1 MGGKR
6 ERGSTASRRVARMS
20 SVCGDPELAR
30 CVYILWVEISQ
41 ALRLYV
47 WSCSHLGT
55 WHIAAFKVALG
66 IQITDIYFKGMWLSA
81 NHKNRSGFL
90 SCHYRHVVESLLNLG
105 HAPKKERKK
114 ERKKKRI
121 IWGAHLT

>member
-1 MGGKR
+1 
-6 ERGSTASRRVARMS
+6 MS

-30 CVYILWVEISQ
+30 CVHVWGVEISQ
-41 ALRLYV
+41 ALRLCV
-47 WSCSHLGT
+47 WNCSHLGT

-90 SCHYRHVVESLLNLG
+90 SCHYYYYLSADL
-105 HAPKKERKK
+105 
-114 ERKKKRI
+114 
-121 IWGAHLT
+121 